1 MLLSHYLT
9 STPPSPSPRKAN
21 HFFRT
26 AITTTIPVLAMI
38 FLVLRAKLLERKV
51 QSAVGEVMRKLKK
64 KAVSLYT
71 WALVVRQESLD
82 LPVNFVPGR

>member
-1 MLLSHYLT
+1 
-9 STPPSPSPRKAN
+9 
-21 HFFRT
+21 
-26 AITTTIPVLAMI
+26 MI
-38 FLVLRAKLLERKV
+38 FLVLRAKFLERKV